1 MNVKSIFFY
10 QKKHNPAGYV
20 ATNVI
25 IMREYSDKYYGS
37 YIYIYISMRKRCL
50 SGWQLVYTGELVR
63 MVPIIQIPIYNVYG
77 YYLTCYVSDWHV
89 AIY

>member
-37 YIYIYISMRKRCL
+37 YIYIYQYEKEVFIRMAIS
-50 SGWQLVYTGELVR
+50 
-63 MVPIIQIPIYNVYG
+63 IYRWA
-77 YYLTCYVSDWHV
+77 S
-89 AIY
+89 